1 MILIDD
7 IPRLLTLVAVGA
19 LAGALL
25 TGCAIDRPAL
35 KPAATA
41 TPVAA
46 AVLPARASTGA
57 SPAAAMRAAPVQAQ
71 SIVAANPAPP
81 VSGSK
86 RGITVT
92 GQGRIQAR
100 PDQATIETGVQTQA
114 TTAREAQAA
123 NNRAMQAVI
132 SAIKAAGIPDRDI
145 QTSGLSLSPIIGEN
159 QTVQG
164 YRAVNN
170 VTVRI
175 ENIDQTGAVLD
186 AAIQAGANMAG
197 SVRFGFKDE
206 TSLRNQALA
215 AAAADARSKAA
226 ALASALGLQI
236 SGIESVVEGTVSIPI
251 PLAAPRAV
259 ASASEAVPVE
269 PGEQTITAQ
278 VTVVFS
284 Y

>member
-1 MILIDD
+1 DD
-7 IPRLLTLVAVGA
+7 IPRLLTLVAAGA

-35 KPAATA
+35 APAATA

-46 AVLPARASTGA
+46 AVLPAPASTGA
-57 SPAAAMRAAPVQAQ
+57 RPAAAVRAAPVQVQ
-71 SIVAANPAPP
+71 SVVAANPAPP
-81 VSGSK
+81 VSGSTH
-86 RGITVT
+86 GITVT